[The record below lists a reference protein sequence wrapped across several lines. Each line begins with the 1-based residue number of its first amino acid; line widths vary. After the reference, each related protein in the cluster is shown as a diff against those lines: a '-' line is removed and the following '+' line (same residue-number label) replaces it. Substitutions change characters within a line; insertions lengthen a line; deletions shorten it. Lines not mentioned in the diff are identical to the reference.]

1 MAMDLG
7 SGFVFLAISA
17 LHPDR
22 VRVGRS
28 ADLEHEAADSEWRIA
43 YSRRVHFPQTIE
55 RIMRDHLSRLQR
67 GILPRRHRDD
77 NDVDGAYV
85 APYGHVQMVLDSLA
99 QEFDVKS

>member
-7 SGFVFLAISA
+7 GGFVFLAISA

-28 ADLEHEAADSEWRIA
+28 ADIQRGAADGDWRIA
-43 YSRRVHFPQTIE
+43 YARRVHFPQTIQ
-55 RIMRDHLSRLQR
+55 RIMHDHLSRLQR
-67 GILPRRHRDD
+67 GHRARARHEDD
-77 NDVDGAYV
+77 FEGEYL

-99 QEFDVKS
+99 REFDVKF